1 MKKNYLKITALLLL
15 LCVLF
20 CSCKKN
26 GSESREETDAFSES
40 YTYSEN
46 TDVFLTE
53 SPDNGGSV
61 QESQVTTTQNVAVSQ
76 RNTAPS
82 SQETT
87 KTSSK
92 TFSKAEIVAYFNK
105 GANAVKYN
113 AKSVTRNFTDTR
125 NDKDKTE
132 LPKGVNGI
140 AGIAMDTFMKRDDT
154 PLVMTNKEDI
164 KSVFPVGGADWVSK
178 LGESDVLNAS
188 IDDNGSTYRITL
200 TFGTQ
205 TNPKNES
212 GYAAAFSV
220 LSPDMVNFDYPG
232 LSLSNQKF
240 TYYDGKITADF
251 DKISGRMIYVNYCYP
266 VIIEMTAKV
275 IGINADVKV
284 GMTTENDFTVS
295 Y

>member
-20 CSCKKN
+20 CSCKKKD
-26 GSESREETDAFSES
+26 SQSHEETDAFSES

-46 TDVFLTE
+46 TDAFLTE

-61 QESQVTTTQNVAVSQ
+61 QESQATTQSAAVTQ
-76 RNTAPS
+76 KNTAPS

-87 KTSSK
+87 KTASK

-105 GANAVKYN
+105 GANAVKYS

-132 LPKGVNGI
+132 LPKGLNGI

-164 KSVFPVGGADWVSK
+164 KSVFPVSGADWVSK
-178 LGESDVLNAS
+178 LTENDVSEAV
-188 IDDNGSTYRITL
+188 IEDNGSTYRITL
-200 TFGTQ
+200 TFGIQ
-205 TNPKNES
+205 TNPQNES

-232 LSLSNQKF
+232 LSLSNQRF

-251 DKISGRMIYVNYCYP
+251 DKVSGRMVYANYCYP

-284 GMTTENDFTVS
+284 GMTTENDFTVT

>member
-20 CSCKKN
+20 CSCKKKD
-26 GSESREETDAFSES
+26 SQSHEETDAFSES

-46 TDVFLTE
+46 TDAFLTE

-61 QESQVTTTQNVAVSQ
+61 QESQATTQSAAVTQ
-76 RNTAPS
+76 KNTAPS

-87 KTSSK
+87 KTAAK

-105 GANAVKYN
+105 GANAVKYS

-132 LPKGVNGI
+132 LPKGLNGI

-164 KSVFPVGGADWVSK
+164 KSVFPVSGADWVSK
-178 LGESDVLNAS
+178 LTENDVSEAV
-188 IDDNGSTYRITL
+188 IEDNGSTYRITL
-200 TFGTQ
+200 TFGIQ
-205 TNPKNES
+205 TNPQNES

-232 LSLSNQKF
+232 LSLSNQRF

-251 DKISGRMIYVNYCYP
+251 DKVSGRMVYANYCYP

-284 GMTTENDFTVS
+284 GMTTENDFTVT